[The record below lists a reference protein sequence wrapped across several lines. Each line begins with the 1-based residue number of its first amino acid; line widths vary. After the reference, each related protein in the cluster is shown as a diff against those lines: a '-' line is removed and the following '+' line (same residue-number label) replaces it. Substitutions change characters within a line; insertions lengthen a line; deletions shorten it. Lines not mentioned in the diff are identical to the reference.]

1 MKILLVEDNPG
12 DARLLQEMLKEAD
25 AAHYELTWA
34 DLLDKALKLLDEK
47 PFDLVLLDLG
57 LPGSIGMDTYK
68 KVHSHVPNV
77 PIVIL
82 SGFDSETFAA
92 EAAQSGAKGYL
103 SKNNVDIKILVRTI
117 NDAVKR
123 KRS

>member
-12 DARLLQEMLKEAD
+12 DARLLQEMMKEAD
-25 AAHYELTWA
+25 AVQYELTWA
-34 DLLDKALKLLDEK
+34 DLLDKALKLLGEK

-68 KVHSHVPNV
+68 KVHSQVPNV

-92 EAAQSGAKGYL
+92 EAEKSGAKGYL
-103 SKNNVDIKILVRTI
+103 NKNNVDIKLLVRTI

>member
-12 DARLLQEMLKEAD
+12 DARLLQEMIKEAG
-25 AAHYELTWA
+25 AAQYELTWTN
-34 DLLDKALKLLDEK
+34 LLDKALKLLSEK

-68 KVHSHVPNV
+68 KVHSQVPNV

-82 SGFDSETFAA
+82 SGFDSETFAT
-92 EAAQSGAKGYL
+92 EAAKSGAKGYL
-103 SKNNVDIKILVRTI
+103 NKNDVDIKALVRTI
-117 NDAVKR
+117 NNAVKG

>member
-34 DLLDKALKLLDEK
+34 DLLDKALKLLGEK

-92 EAAQSGAKGYL
+92 EAVKSGAKGYL